1 MGFGNILRS
10 TNEEKITKEKE
21 KHGQSFPGSKEQD
34 LIPQHKLSFKLKNF
48 KLYPLGP
55 RA

>member
-1 MGFGNILRS
+1 LGFGNILRS
-10 TNEEKITKEKE
+10 TNEEKIIKEKE
-21 KHGQSFPGSKEQD
+21 KHGQSFSSRKEQD
-34 LIPQHKLSFKLKNF
+34 LIPQHKLQFKLNNF